1 MMNNLVHQKTVSRK
15 LTFMDLL
22 VLPDPPIHKP
32 EPIKIDYSKVKVIER
47 VKK

>member
-1 MMNNLVHQKTVSRK
+1 MSEQAKARK
-15 LTFMDLL
+15 LNFIDML

-47 VKK
+47 VSK